1 MYVKYSTGRVTA
13 TCYLWFSQQAKP
25 LQPMIKTMEKQAV
38 RRELR
43 RKEKTEIDQML
54 TDIGK
59 KGKQICFNCITAG
72 LLGDSHNFGTLA

>member
-1 MYVKYSTGRVTA
+1 
-13 TCYLWFSQQAKP
+13 
-25 LQPMIKTMEKQAV
+25 MEKQAV

-59 KGKQICFNCITAG
+59 KEKQ
-72 LLGDSHNFGTLA
+72 LLGCSVILIILGHLPDLYLRDMNFMW